1 MYKNLFKSFVKKV
14 ENSNNTWMIPQQRKA
29 QSFHIKVVTKKK
41 VLGFEVEHR
50 VMPIDTFFPIELFD
64 FVIDELFNSPTKS
77 LERGNGLENPI
88 GGVGMGINTIES
100 KVAIRFYAKRRGQF
114 VDRRISV
121 IANILV
127 ESGVCAHGRGILRLK
142 NLNRNFKNGSTP
154 VGIDNPKNTPKKPI
168 GTNDKDL
175 PEYLIKNKNKI
186 LTAPH
191 QNINLITSKY
201 SNEMFL
207 DFEVMRK
214 FFKTF
219 PNLKNKSIQRKDVS
233 ELFRKKQYYL
243 GFITAMIWGGINA
256 SRPKKKDDFETID
269 FYRLLTQDEKKIT
282 IIIHHVKSLLVK
294 EENFN
299 CFNYLYKEGKING
312 VGHAYFTKLMYFIG
326 YVDKRIKL
334 KPLIFDKWT
343 SNAYL
348 ALLINSNQ
356 FDKVSKF
363 YSGKIDNKNQ
373 SVSLR
378 SNIALTYENYIKDM
392 NCWALKL
399 GVSASRLEEF
409 VFGVSLKENKK
420 FDNPRKELWRIID
433 KYTNK

>member
-1 MYKNLFKSFVKKV
+1 MK
-14 ENSNNTWMIPQQRKA
+14 
-29 QSFHIKVVTKKK
+29 
-41 VLGFEVEHR
+41 
-50 VMPIDTFFPIELFD
+50 
-64 FVIDELFNSPTKS
+64 
-77 LERGNGLENPI
+77 
-88 GGVGMGINTIES
+88 
-100 KVAIRFYAKRRGQF
+100 
-114 VDRRISV
+114 
-121 IANILV
+121 
-127 ESGVCAHGRGILRLK
+127 
-142 NLNRNFKNGSTP
+142 
-154 VGIDNPKNTPKKPI
+154 
-168 GTNDKDL
+168 
-175 PEYLIKNKNKI
+175 
-186 LTAPH
+186 
-191 QNINLITSKY
+191 
-201 SNEMFL
+201 
-207 DFEVMRK
+207 
-214 FFKTF
+214 
-219 PNLKNKSIQRKDVS
+219 
-233 ELFRKKQYYL
+233 
-243 GFITAMIWGGINA
+243 
-256 SRPKKKDDFETID
+256 
-269 FYRLLTQDEKKIT
+269 KKIT
-282 IIIHHVKSLLVK
+282 TIIHHVKSLLVK
-294 EENFN
+294 EEIFN

>member
-1 MYKNLFKSFVKKV
+1 MYKKLFKSFINKVKN
-14 ENSNNTWMIPQQRKA
+14 ENNIWIIPQQKSA
-29 QSFHIKVVTKKK
+29 QPFHIKVVTRKQ

-50 VMPIDTFFPIELFD
+50 VMPIDTFFPIEIFN

-77 LERGNGLENPI
+77 LERGNGLKNPI
-88 GGVGMGINTIES
+88 GGKGMELNTIES
-100 KVAIRFYAKRRGQF
+100 KVAIKFYGKRRGQF

-142 NLNRNFKNGSTP
+142 NIGGNVKGGSNII
-154 VGIDNPKNTPKKPI
+154 GIEYPKNTPKKPI
-168 GTNDKDL
+168 ETNDKEL

-186 LTAPH
+186 LTAPY

-282 IIIHHVKSLLVK
+282 TIIHHVKSLLVK
-294 EENFN
+294 EEIFN

>member
-1 MYKNLFKSFVKKV
+1 
-14 ENSNNTWMIPQQRKA
+14 
-29 QSFHIKVVTKKK
+29 
-41 VLGFEVEHR
+41 
-50 VMPIDTFFPIELFD
+50 
-64 FVIDELFNSPTKS
+64 
-77 LERGNGLENPI
+77 
-88 GGVGMGINTIES
+88 
-100 KVAIRFYAKRRGQF
+100 
-114 VDRRISV
+114 
-121 IANILV
+121 
-127 ESGVCAHGRGILRLK
+127 
-142 NLNRNFKNGSTP
+142 
-154 VGIDNPKNTPKKPI
+154 
-168 GTNDKDL
+168 
-175 PEYLIKNKNKI
+175 
-186 LTAPH
+186 
-191 QNINLITSKY
+191 
-201 SNEMFL
+201 MFL

-282 IIIHHVKSLLVK
+282 TIIHHVKFLLVK

-348 ALLINSNQ
+348 ALLINSKQ
-356 FDKVSKF
+356 IYKVNKF
-363 YSGKIDNKNQ
+363 YTK
-373 SVSLR
+373 SVDQEKKTVG
-378 SNIALTYENYIKDM
+378 LT
-392 NCWALKL
+392 
-399 GVSASRLEEF
+399 
-409 VFGVSLKENKK
+409 
-420 FDNPRKELWRIID
+420 
-433 KYTNK
+433 